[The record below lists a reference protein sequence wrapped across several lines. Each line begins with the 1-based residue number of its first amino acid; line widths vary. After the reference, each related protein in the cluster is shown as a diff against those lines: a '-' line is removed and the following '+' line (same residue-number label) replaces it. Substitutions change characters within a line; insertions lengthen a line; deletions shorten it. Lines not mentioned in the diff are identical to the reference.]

1 MIETV
6 DGLRV
11 YFAEDTV
18 QIKYGKISAHPPV
31 CIYFWVE

>member
-1 MIETV
+1 MIEMV

-18 QIKYGKISAHPPV
+18 QIKYGKISTHTPV
-31 CIYFWVE
+31 CIYFCVE

>member
-1 MIETV
+1 MIEII

-18 QIKYGKISAHPPV
+18 QIKYVKISTHTPV